1 MANPKKTLILFAHPA
16 IHKSR
21 VNRAMMNAVKNLEN
35 VTFHDLYA
43 AYPDLYIDVEKEKKL
58 LLEHEL
64 IILQHPFYWYSTPA
78 ILKEWS
84 DLVLEFGF
92 AYGPGGDNLVNK
104 FWMHAISTGGPEA
117 AYQSSGYNRYT
128 MRQLLAP
135 WDQTAYLCGMVFIP
149 PFVIHGSLKY
159 SQPGELKAIAE
170 EYKNTILKLQNEE
183 INVRTL
189 NQLEKINQKINQK
202 ETAQL

>member
-1 MANPKKTLILFAHPA
+1 
-16 IHKSR
+16 
-21 VNRAMMNAVKNLEN
+21 MMDAVKNLEN

-64 IILQHPFYWYSTPA
+64 IILQHPFYWYNTPA

-92 AYGPGGDNLVNK
+92 AYGPGGDHLVNK
-104 FWMHAISTGGPEA
+104 FWMHAISTGGPET
-117 AYQSSGYNRYT
+117 AYHSQGYNRYT

-159 SQPGELKAIAE
+159 NQSHDLKAIGE
-170 EYKNTILKLQNEE
+170 EYKNTVLKLQNEE
-183 INVRTL
+183 INIRTL

-202 ETAQL
+202 ETK

>member
-21 VNRAMMNAVKNLEN
+21 VNRAMMDAVKNLEN

-117 AYQSSGYNRYT
+117 AYQSTGYNRYT

-159 SQPGELKAIAE
+159 NQSADLKALGE
-170 EYKNTILKLQNEE
+170 EYKNIVLKLQNEE
-183 INVRTL
+183 INIRTL
-189 NQLEKINQKINQK
+189 NQLEKINQKEITK
-202 ETAQL
+202 L

>member
-21 VNRAMMNAVKNLEN
+21 VNRAMMDAVKNLEN

-58 LLEHEL
+58 LLEHDL

-78 ILKEWS
+78 ILKEWT

-92 AYGPGGDNLVNK
+92 AYGPGGDHLVNK

-128 MRQLLAP
+128 IRQLLAP
-135 WDQTAYLCGMVFIP
+135 WDQTAYLCGMVFLP

-159 SQPGELKAIAE
+159 NQPKDLKAIGE
-170 EYKNTILKLQNEE
+170 EYKNIIVKLQNEE

-189 NQLEKINQKINQK
+189 NSLEKINGKINQK
-202 ETAQL
+202 EKA